1 MRVICIIPIY
11 NESSSLNLLV
21 DKIKEFKKI
30 ENKKIDFLLINNG
43 STDNTDEILKLSKL
57 NFLKLKRNKGIG
69 YSLILGLRIAHRNR
83 YDILIHMAGNNK
95 MSPFDIKNI
104 LNPIIENDY
113 DFVNGTRFL
122 KKEDY
127 STNPIFRKVSIRLL
141 SIIISIIFKKK
152 ITDATCGFRAFK
164 IKYVYKYFKYFN
176 KKKNYTYGYEY
187 YSYGKILLSKTLK
200 SCETAVGMNYPSKG
214 KYTKIRPIID
224 WFSILLGYFRAL
236 IDRVKI
242 EK

>member
-11 NESSSLNLLV
+11 NESSRLNLLIN
-21 DKIKEFKKI
+21 KIKEFKKI
-30 ENKKIDFLLINNG
+30 ENKEIDFLLINNG
-43 STDNTDEILKLSKL
+43 STDNTNEILKISKL
-57 NFLKLKRNKGIG
+57 NFLKLKKNKGIG
-69 YSLILGLRIAHRNR
+69 YSLILGLRIAYRNR

-104 LNPIIENDY
+104 LDPIIKNDC

-141 SIIISIIFKKK
+141 SKIISIIFRKK

-236 IDRVKI
+236 IDGVKF